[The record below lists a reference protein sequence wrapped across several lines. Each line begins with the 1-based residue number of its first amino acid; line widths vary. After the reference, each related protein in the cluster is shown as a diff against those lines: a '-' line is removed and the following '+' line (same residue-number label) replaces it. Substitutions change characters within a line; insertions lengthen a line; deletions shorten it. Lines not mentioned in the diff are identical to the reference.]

1 MKGRAWMDWRYLEV
15 ACKTEVRNPCASV
28 CSSDSE
34 SLGSGVGAGDSRR
47 ASVAVGCSTKYNGSN
62 WVTVTDRIFEPFHDD
77 STDRLRFDIA
87 IRRCIKCVAQA
98 CWLSVEVPVS
108 TALVERS

>member
-1 MKGRAWMDWRYLEV
+1 MDWRYLEV
-15 ACKTEVRNPCASV
+15 ACKIEVRNSCASI

-34 SLGSGVGAGDSRR
+34 SLRSSVRAGDSRC

-77 STDRLRFDIA
+77 STDRLCFDIA
-87 IRRCIKCVAQA
+87 IRRYIKCVAQA
-98 CWLSVEVPVS
+98 CWLCVELPVS
-108 TALVERS
+108 TVLEERYQEY